1 MQKPDARAPCWRQL
15 HVRVALLVAV
25 LFTLTILLAKKDF
38 RAALDIGSLKLIRRN
53 DSEVPATPEFLGKRP
68 PLNANRS
75 ESLVLPTYAP
85 AADFRSESTD
95 VSVNASG
102 NLSATPSANVSANVS
117 TNVWVNTSANTSA
130 SVKQNVSTSDQRPAW
145 LPARPKSP
153 ARGHGPNAQPSCKNG
168 PSALCLVGNIR
179 TLPYTMASIERFALE
194 NSLDVYM
201 VLQRGQKRGSSWLTY
216 AANFYGS
223 EAEDKIIR
231 KLRSMR
237 GASDGVQI
245 REIID
250 VSDGSCTEY
259 RKSFQSRQKVLKYSD
274 CKEHASNSQIRWLRT
289 CFDRVLASGV
299 QYGRIV
305 RTRPDVA
312 LFRDV
317 RLSSYPCG
325 KVYVPY
331 KSDPSPVA
339 GDWFF
344 FMDFTLLQSW
354 WATVE
359 AASTVKYQQW
369 PYPDYYIF
377 KNAAL
382 RRTHLPAVIVR
393 APNVVECC
401 RLSQDR
407 GQEHT
412 EGTNLDQE
420 CRRLLANGHF
430 AKVWRSF
437 DLRIR
442 ETHAGPPFVGCN
454 SERQA
459 AIGVSSKQLAAR
471 IQSHKRAGKSLIHQL
486 LTV

>member
-1 MQKPDARAPCWRQL
+1 MQKPDAPLPAKASCFRQL

-25 LFTLTILLAKKDF
+25 VFTLTILLAKKDF
-38 RAALDIGSLKLIRRN
+38 RTALDIGSLKLIRRN
-53 DSEVPATPEFLGKRP
+53 DSEAKPATPEFLGKRP
-68 PLNANRS
+68 LLNANRS
-75 ESLVLPTYAP
+75 ESLVAPAYAP
-85 AADFRSESTD
+85 AADSRSESTD
-95 VSVNASG
+95 AFVNASLAAG
-102 NLSATPSANVSANVS
+102 EAAQEPG
-117 TNVWVNTSANTSA
+117 
-130 SVKQNVSTSDQRPAW
+130 PG
-145 LPARPKSP
+145 PKP
-153 ARGHGPNAQPSCKNG
+153 KLEAF
-168 PSALCLVGNIR
+168 L

-344 FMDFTLLQSW
+344 FMDFTLLKSW

-420 CRRLLANGHF
+420 CRRLLGNGHF
-430 AKVWRSF
+430 AKVWPSF

-471 IQSHKRAGKSLIHQL
+471 IQSHKRAGKSLIH
-486 LTV
+486 